1 MSNYCSPSSQ
11 VVENI
16 TYFCSV
22 LPVVAVVLGSATIP
36 IEHSER
42 YTTFEDVVVVVSF
55 VQWFGFY
62 DPGQGKVKYTLQES
76 ALYKKVSDK

>member
-1 MSNYCSPSSQ
+1 MSNCSPSQ
-11 VVENI
+11 VVENV

-42 YTTFEDVVVVVSF
+42 YTMFEDVVVVSF

-76 ALYKKVSDK
+76 ALYKKVSDT

>member
-1 MSNYCSPSSQ
+1 MSNSSPSSQ
-11 VVENI
+11 VVENV

-42 YTTFEDVVVVVSF
+42 YAKFEDVLLFLLFSGLVSMIL
-55 VQWFGFY
+55 
-62 DPGQGKVKYTLQES
+62 GKEK
-76 ALYKKVSDK
+76 

>member
-42 YTTFEDVVVVVSF
+42 YTTFEDVLLLLFLLFSGLVSMIL
-55 VQWFGFY
+55 
-62 DPGQGKVKYTLQES
+62 GKEK
-76 ALYKKVSDK
+76 

>member
-1 MSNYCSPSSQ
+1 MSNCSPSSQ
-11 VVENI
+11 VVENV

-42 YTTFEDVVVVVSF
+42 YTIFEVVLLFLLFSGLVSMIL
-55 VQWFGFY
+55 
-62 DPGQGKVKYTLQES
+62 GKEK
-76 ALYKKVSDK
+76 